1 MHGGSRGK
9 KLAQIKTPC
18 EGVVGIQGPG
28 HTAGKDGQLQPTKKL
43 RRVQIRDLPIFSKLL
58 RYLCS
63 VTVDSFEQGLH
74 AGCEVAQHLAA
85 PFASLF
91 MLIAFL
97 GVFR

>member
-1 MHGGSRGK
+1 MHDGSRGK

-18 EGVVGIQGPG
+18 KGVGGIQGPG
-28 HTAGKDGQLQPTKKL
+28 HMAGKDVLQPTKKL
-43 RRVQIRDLPIFSKLL
+43 QKVQIRDLPIFSKLL

-91 MLIAFL
+91 MLIVFL
-97 GVFR
+97 GGFR